1 MEFNLD
7 DIKQVKRIT
16 ALELEGS
23 LDAEGVK
30 AFVEDPCFEIRLV
43 FTRPQWI
50 KDRPESCK

>member
-30 AFVEDPCFEIRLV
+30 AVVEDPCFEIRLV
-43 FTRPQWI
+43 FARPQWI